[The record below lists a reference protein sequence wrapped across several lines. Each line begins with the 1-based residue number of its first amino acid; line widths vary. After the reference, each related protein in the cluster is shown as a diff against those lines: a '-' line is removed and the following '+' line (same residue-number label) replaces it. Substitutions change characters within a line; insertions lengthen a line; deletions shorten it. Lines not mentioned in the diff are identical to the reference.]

1 MAIVLESN
9 EHGTQEEVAFMAE
22 ERRDPKSGATTED
35 HERGY
40 AYNDIDLAY
49 RSNNILDE
57 AAWAVR

>member
-1 MAIVLESN
+1 
-9 EHGTQEEVAFMAE
+9 MAE